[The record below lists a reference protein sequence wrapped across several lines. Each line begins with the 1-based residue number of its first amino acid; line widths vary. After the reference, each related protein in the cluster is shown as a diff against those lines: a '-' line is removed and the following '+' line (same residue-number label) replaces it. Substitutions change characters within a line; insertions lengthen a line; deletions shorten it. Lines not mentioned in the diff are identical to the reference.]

1 MTGSGAYGAES
12 PRRKLLQKSSWR
24 RWLPTALGIVL
35 CVVLLPVLVINLL
48 LLVDGAL
55 HPDQVPSVFSVA
67 PVVIQSDAMQ
77 PSFGVND
84 LALVIRVEPSTLQ
97 EGEVIAYRM
106 ADRLLFGR
114 ITARSIGN
122 DGGAQFFVKADSA
135 SAEAIYPVTGEQVI
149 GRYRMRLRGMGG
161 VALFL
166 QSPAGI
172 FCFLILPFLL
182 LLGWDVLRK
191 HLRGRKKAGDTLTDS
206 RRRPNLDPNAGAG
219 HTAISIGIYN
229 LKRRTDLWK
238 PNAIPCPVS
247 ARRFWF

>member
-1 MTGSGAYGAES
+1 MKKALDWF
-12 PRRKLLQKSSWR
+12 RRVWSRIAAPEAASKKRWR
-24 RWLPTALGIVL
+24 RWLPTALGLVL

-55 HPDQVPSVFSVA
+55 HPNQVPSVFSVA

-77 PSFGVND
+77 PSFGVHD

-206 RRRPNLDPNAGAG
+206 PPPAE
-219 HTAISIGIYN
+219 
-229 LKRRTDLWK
+229 
-238 PNAIPCPVS
+238 P
-247 ARRFWF
+247 

>member
-1 MTGSGAYGAES
+1 MKKALDWF
-12 PRRKLLQKSSWR
+12 RRVWSRIAAPEAASKKRWR

-55 HPDQVPSVFSVA
+55 HPNQVPSVFSVA

-114 ITARSIGN
+114 IT
-122 DGGAQFFVKADSA
+122 A

-206 RRRPNLDPNAGAG
+206 PPPAE
-219 HTAISIGIYN
+219 
-229 LKRRTDLWK
+229 
-238 PNAIPCPVS
+238 P
-247 ARRFWF
+247 

>member
-1 MTGSGAYGAES
+1 MKRALDWF
-12 PRRKLLQKSSWR
+12 RRVWSRIAAPEAASKKRWR

-55 HPDQVPSVFSVA
+55 HPNQVPSVFSVA

-182 LLGWDVLRK
+182 LLGCAAA
-191 HLRGRKKAGDTLTDS
+191 KKPAILSRTP

>member
-1 MTGSGAYGAES
+1 MKKALDWF
-12 PRRKLLQKSSWR
+12 RRVWSRIAAPEAASKKRWR
-24 RWLPTALGIVL
+24 RWLPTALGLVL

-55 HPDQVPSVFSVA
+55 HPNQVPSVFSVA

-135 SAEAIYPVTGEQVI
+135 SAEAIYPGHRRTGDRPLSDAVEGY
-149 GRYRMRLRGMGG
+149 GRRGSVPSIAGGHLR
-161 VALFL
+161 
-166 QSPAGI
+166 
-172 FCFLILPFLL
+172 FLILPFLL

-206 RRRPNLDPNAGAG
+206 PPPAE
-219 HTAISIGIYN
+219 
-229 LKRRTDLWK
+229 
-238 PNAIPCPVS
+238 P
-247 ARRFWF
+247 

>member
-1 MTGSGAYGAES
+1 MKKALDWF
-12 PRRKLLQKSSWR
+12 RRVWSRIAAPEAASKKRWR

-149 GRYRMRLRGMGG
+149 GRYRMRLRGMGS
-161 VALFL
+161 VP
-166 QSPAGI
+166 SIAGGH
-172 FCFLILPFLL
+172 LL
-182 LLGWDVLRK
+182 LSHPSFSLAAGVGCPAKTPARPQKSRRYSHGLPAA
-191 HLRGRKKAGDTLTDS
+191 GRTLT
-206 RRRPNLDPNAGAG
+206 
-219 HTAISIGIYN
+219 
-229 LKRRTDLWK
+229 RTLV
-238 PNAIPCPVS
+238 PATRLSV
-247 ARRFWF
+247 